1 MSSDSFSVFKNL
13 DIEGFE
19 PELAAP
25 VPATAQQQQEMT
37 RQARKSGFSSRSTV
51 PQPISAERGNGK
63 AHLMMNRTLR
73 VQVDD
78 FNVLRDY
85 SNHERIS
92 FGDAFHEAVE
102 LFKNSHKIS

>member
-1 MSSDSFSVFKNL
+1 MSSDSFSVFKSL

-19 PELAAP
+19 PEQVVP
-25 VPATAQQQQEMT
+25 VTPTAQQEIT

-51 PQPISAERGNGK
+51 PQPISAERSSGR

-85 SNHERIS
+85 SNRERIS

-102 LFKNSHKIS
+102 LFKKSHKLA

>member
-13 DIEGFE
+13 DIDGFE
-19 PELAAP
+19 PEVAAP
-25 VPATAQQQQEMT
+25 VTVATQQEIT
-37 RQARKSGFSSRSTV
+37 KQAKKSGFSNRSSV
-51 PQPISAERGNGK
+51 PQPLSAERGNGR

-73 VQVDD
+73 VQVND

-85 SNHERIS
+85 SNRERIS

-102 LFKNSHKIS
+102 LFKKSRNLA